1 MIIRFI
7 VNIIVKTI
15 FISFISLSIFII
27 IAFIDIL
34 TQNQI
39 DTQNFQIEINQNNL
53 I

>member
-39 DTQNFQIEINQNNL
+39 DKQNFQIEINQNNL